1 MRHGAAIKQ
10 WARKRRARALLTT
23 LQGAFL
29 MVPLGGCL
37 LTGDIPEPGLQIPA
51 FYAGGPHRQKLAEA
65 ALPGL
70 DWWRGF
76 SSRELT
82 HIIEQAQLA
91 NLDIAAAVARIV
103 QADAQAR
110 IAGASLL
117 PIVDLNGSA
126 AHSQSSGT
134 TGTTTST
141 GRASTGSTIIQRDN
155 LQITLNA
162 SFEIDF
168 WGKNR
173 ALLQAAEQ
181 TAAASRFDREV
192 VALSTVVAAA
202 NAYFQVLATQDRLRS
217 AREDLKS
224 ATRVLE
230 LIKQRVNAGTAS
242 ELETAQQQS
251 VVETLRAAIP
261 PLEQA
266 LKQNRTALAILMARS
281 PEAVHIRGG
290 SLNNVR
296 IPRVTPGLPSELLAQ
311 RPDIRKAEA
320 DLATANANV
329 ANARAQFLPSVR
341 LTGEGGYQSAVLKI
355 LLRPE
360 SAIYTAAASL
370 AQPIFEGGR
379 LQGNL
384 DLQKG
389 RQDEL
394 LQNYRKAVI
403 SAFGD
408 VENAL
413 DAIRQTALR
422 ERLQRAVVASS
433 RRAFDISEQR
443 FAEGTIDLVTVL
455 QTQQTLYEAE
465 DVLVQ
470 ARLAHIQAIIS
481 LYQALGGG
489 WKPKP
494 ECPSA
499 LTTRRKWE
507 RIESSMRLRRTRS
520 IERAS
525 WPSIS
530 EPPRPSTTFQRKVS
544 MKGEPL
550 PRG

>member
-1 MRHGAAIKQ
+1 
-10 WARKRRARALLTT
+10 
-23 LQGAFL
+23 
-29 MVPLGGCL
+29 MVLLGGCL
-37 LTGDIPEPGLQIPA
+37 LTGGIPEPGLQIPA
-51 FYAGGPHRQKLAEA
+51 FYAGGPHKQKLAEA
-65 ALPGL
+65 ALPKL

-76 SSRELT
+76 HSSELT

-110 IAGASLL
+110 IVGASLL
-117 PIVDLNGSA
+117 PIIDLNGDAS
-126 AHSQSSGT
+126 HSQSSGT
-134 TGTTTST
+134 TVTTSS
-141 GRASTGSTIIQRDN
+141 RSGSTTFSPVQRDN

-173 ALLQAAEQ
+173 AALQAAEQ

-202 NAYFQVLATQDRLRS
+202 NAYFLVLATQDRLRA
-217 AREDLKS
+217 AREDLNS
-224 ATRVLE
+224 ATRVLD

-261 PLEQA
+261 PLEQT
-266 LKQNRTALAILMARS
+266 LKQNRTALAVLMARS

-290 SLNNVR
+290 SLNSIRV
-296 IPRVTPGLPSELLAQ
+296 PRVTPGLPSELLAQ

-329 ANARAQFLPSVR
+329 ANARAQFLPSIT
-341 LTGEGGYQSAVLKI
+341 LTGEGGYQSAIFKL

-370 AQPIFEGGR
+370 TQPIFEAGR

-403 SAFGD
+403 AGFGD

-413 DAIRQTALR
+413 DGIRQTALR

-443 FAEGTIDLVTVL
+443 FSEGTIDLVTVL
-455 QTQQTLYEAE
+455 QTQQTLYEAQ

-470 ARLAHIQAIIS
+470 ARLAHIQAVIS

-494 ECPSA
+494 AEQA
-499 LTTRRKWE
+499 NAR
-507 RIESSMRLRRTRS
+507 
-520 IERAS
+520 
-525 WPSIS
+525 
-530 EPPRPSTTFQRKVS
+530 
-544 MKGEPL
+544 
-550 PRG
+550 